1 MSVDGAASTRA
12 GVAVVV
18 ISRARVHPRNAAP
31 SAIVVAALRKSVPF
45 IGGLHLENQ
54 RTLLHDAPGC
64 HRDASYDA
72 GCRGLEFVFHF
83 HGFHDNETL
92 TRAHALTLADTHP
105 HHKSGHRRDEAR
117 RSAGMLHRARQV
129 ANRARAF
136 IERLDGK
143 TVTIDADLVPAAPT
157 FRRPARVDGMYR
169 VIEPED
175 VQISLS
181 QLVDARIELLAVD
194 ADALA
199 VQLDLE
205 VALADGDVVL
215 HRQAAGTSSQTVS
228 TCAVWGNMSNPRSD
242 STR

>member
-1 MSVDGAASTRA
+1 MSVDGTPSTRA
-12 GVAVVV
+12 GVVVV
-18 ISRARVHPRNAAP
+18 VVSGARAHPTNAAP
-31 SAIVVAALRKSVPF
+31 SDIAVATLRKSVPF
-45 IGGLHLENQ
+45 ICGLHLEKQ
-54 RTLLHDAPGC
+54 GALLHDASRC
-64 HRDASYDA
+64 HRDASHDA
-72 GCRGLEFVFHF
+72 GCRGLELVFHF

-92 TRAHALTLADTHP
+92 TRAHEVTLADTHP
-105 HHKSGHRRDEAR
+105 HHEPRHWRDEAR

-143 TVTIDADLVPAAPT
+143 AVPIDADLVPAAPT

-169 VIEPED
+169 VAEPEN
-175 VQISLS
+175 VQIALS
-181 QLVDARIELLAVD
+181 EPVDTRMELLAVD

-205 VALADGDVVL
+205 VPLADGDVVL
-215 HRQAAGTSSQTVS
+215 HRHAAGTSSQTVS
-228 TCAVWGNMSNPRSD
+228 TCAVWGNMSKPRSD